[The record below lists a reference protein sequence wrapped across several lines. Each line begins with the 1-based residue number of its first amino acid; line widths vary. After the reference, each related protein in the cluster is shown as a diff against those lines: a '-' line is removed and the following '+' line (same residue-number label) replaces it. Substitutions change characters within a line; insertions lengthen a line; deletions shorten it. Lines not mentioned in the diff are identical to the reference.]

1 MPISVGGREGVLQ
14 PSFGY
19 LWLEMTYETVTWKGR
34 CGPFELKVAPD
45 TFRPTTVSQL
55 VAESMEVEPGATV
68 IDVGCGSGVL
78 AIIAAKLGAGKV
90 HGVDAAASTVE
101 VGMANA
107 EAQGVADRI
116 SFYRGSVFE
125 PLPRDVRADL
135 VIGDISGI
143 PDQIAAVS
151 GWFPAGLAGG
161 PTGAELPIRMLDE
174 VKRFLRE
181 GGKFL
186 MPTGTLQDENTILEK
201 ARSVFGSLRELT
213 ERNIPLPSSLAE
225 HPDVIEMV
233 RKKVIDITKRGSRF
247 LWTARVWEG
256 TA

>member
-1 MPISVGGREGVLQ
+1 
-14 PSFGY
+14 
-19 LWLEMTYETVTWKGR
+19 MTYETVTWKGR

-90 HGVDAAASTVE
+90 HGVDAAESTVE

-107 EAQGVADRI
+107 EALGVADRI

-125 PLPRDVRADL
+125 PLPDDVKADL